1 MKFFNNKYSG
11 VIMIFLAA
19 ILWSS
24 NAPFIRYL
32 SLQGVE
38 VVAFRAVL
46 AGLLLLPFLRIKK
59 IKFSWYL
66 LGYIVCFAGMVFGVV
81 IALKTTSS
89 AIAIGM
95 QYISCLWLFLVSKP
109 KGKDFR
115 LSRIWPMLVLI
126 VGVVVTF
133 FSSGEGVTLEGNLIA
148 LSTSF
153 TFAGSTWFAK
163 KINTE
168 NAMGLSCL
176 GNLFAGVIAMVIVSP
191 TWQFVCQIQLT
202 EWLVLLYLA
211 IFQTGLAY
219 TLYYVGL
226 KYVSPTTATTIAPI
240 EMILAPIWTA
250 IFLGEFPDLYG
261 VIGFVLVV
269 IGVFG
274 ESIVSSRSN
283 KLVIKKET

>member
-1 MKFFNNKYSG
+1 
-11 VIMIFLAA
+11 MIFLAA

>member
-1 MKFFNNKYSG
+1 MKFFNGKYSG
-11 VIMIFLAA
+11 VIMILFAA

-32 SLQGVE
+32 SLQGIE

-46 AGLLLLPFLRIKK
+46 AGLALLPFLRIKK
-59 IKFSWYL
+59 IKISWYL
-66 LGYIVCFAGMVFGVV
+66 LGYIVCFAGLVFGVV
-81 IALKTTSS
+81 MALKMTSS

-95 QYISCLWLFLVSKP
+95 QYISCLWLFLISKP

-115 LSRIWPMLVLI
+115 ISRIWPMLVLI
-126 VGVVVTF
+126 IGVVITF

-163 KINTE
+163 KINTD

-176 GNLFAGVIAMVIVSP
+176 GNLFAGVIAMIIVSP
-191 TWQFVCQIQLT
+191 TWQFVSQIQLT
-202 EWLVLLYLA
+202 EWMILLYLA

-219 TLYYVGL
+219 TLYYIGL
-226 KYVSPTTATTIAPI
+226 KHVSSTTASTIAPT

-250 IFLGEFPDLYG
+250 IFLGEIPDLFGFIGFLLVVAG
-261 VIGFVLVV
+261 VI
-269 IGVFG
+269 G
-274 ESIVSSRSN
+274 ESIVSSRAN
-283 KLVIKKET
+283 KLVINKQT